1 MPIPVAFSESTD
13 WRGVNREVSIFGD
26 TGGWTEEDLLAAC
39 HCTELW
45 RTRAGKMLFDFQ
57 SVIWTLGES
66 FRRILKRDKRLRRSD
81 QFFQAVESICLD
93 ERFGKGRESFTML
106 LGQYGGVSRIPV
118 LIRLLDDPD
127 VAGHAV
133 YSLRL
138 LRAVEAAEKV
148 RPFLESPKT
157 WVRNEARK
165 FFQKIEP
172 VSQP

>member
-1 MPIPVAFSESTD
+1 MAIPAAFYESTD
-13 WRGVNREVSIFGD
+13 WRALDREVSLFGD
-26 TGGWTEEDLLAAC
+26 TDGWTEEDLLAAC
-39 HCTELW
+39 HCPEQWLKGATSMW
-45 RTRAGKMLFDFQ
+45 SSVQG
-57 SVIWTLGES
+57 VIWTLGES

-81 QFFQAVESICLD
+81 RFFQAVESICLD
-93 ERFGKGRESFTML
+93 DRFGKGRESFTML
-106 LGQYGGVSRIPV
+106 LGHYGGVSRTPV

-127 VAGHAV
+127 IAGHAV

-138 LRAVEAAEKV
+138 LKAAEAAEKV

-172 VSQP
+172 VSQT